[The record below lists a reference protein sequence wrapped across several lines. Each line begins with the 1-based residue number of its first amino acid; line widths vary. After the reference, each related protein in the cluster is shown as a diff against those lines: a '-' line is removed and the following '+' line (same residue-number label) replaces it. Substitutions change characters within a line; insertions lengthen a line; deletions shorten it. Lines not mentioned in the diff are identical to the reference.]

1 MWRWMSPH
9 EIISNQETTAG
20 LKMLVV
26 DSTCSQI
33 MNVLAGGA
41 FLVAFA
47 LALGASNTVI
57 GLLSALNPLSQIL
70 QIPAIFL
77 IEWTAL
83 RKATTVL
90 AAFSSRLFLLLIA
103 ALPWVVPAP
112 YRISVLLCA
121 LLVFFGLAAISALAY
136 NSWMRDFIPAPIF
149 GTYTGKRAAIA
160 TVVGAIL
167 SLLAA
172 IGVDVLKRH
181 APELTIY
188 SGFFFIGATVGLI
201 GMVFLSRVPE
211 PRMIKTT
218 PQGLGT
224 VLREPLR
231 DPNFRQVLIFLG
243 LWNFVVNLA
252 APFFTVYMLRQLKLS
267 MTVVLVLTVISQIAN
282 VLFFQLWGRLA
293 DRFSN
298 KSVLSVAGPLFML
311 SVLMFSFTTPP
322 GLEYLVLPLLVVIH
336 FLAGISSAGV
346 MLCTGNIAIEL
357 APKGKATSYL
367 ATNALISGIAATI
380 APILGGL
387 GADWFARRE
396 LMVVLK
402 WVSPVAGHNV
412 EVPAMVLRGLDFL
425 FLFACLLSFYVFH
438 RLALIKE
445 EGEVE
450 EEIVI
455 RELSGLV
462 RRSLRSVSTAAET
475 YRLFEFPYARL
486 MEFFSPAELPP
497 HDSDLLEGDVL

>member
-9 EIISNQETTAG
+9 ETISDQETAHG
-20 LKMLVV
+20 LNLLMV
-26 DSTCSQI
+26 DSTCSQM
-33 MNVLAGGA
+33 MNVLVGGA

-83 RKATTVL
+83 RKATTVI
-90 AAFSSRLFLLLIA
+90 ASFSSRLLLLVIA
-103 ALPWVVPAP
+103 ALPWVVPVP
-112 YRISVLLCA
+112 YRLPILLCA
-121 LLVFFGLAAISALAY
+121 LSVFFGLAAISALAY
-136 NSWMRDFIPAPIF
+136 NSWMRDFIPIPIF
-149 GTYTGKRAAIA
+149 GAYTGKRAAIA
-160 TVVGAIL
+160 TVVGAAL

-172 IGVDVLKRH
+172 VGVDALKPY
-181 APELTIY
+181 ASELTIY
-188 SGFFFIGATVGLI
+188 SGFFLLGATVGLL

-211 PRMIKTT
+211 PRMVKN
-218 PQGLGT
+218 PSQSLGT
-224 VLREPLR
+224 ILREPFR
-231 DPNFRQVLIFLG
+231 DANFRKVLIFLG
-243 LWNFVVNLA
+243 TWNFVVNLA
-252 APFFTVYMLRQLKLS
+252 APFFAVYMLKQLRLS
-267 MTVVLVLTVISQIAN
+267 MTIVLVLSVISQMAN
-282 VLFFQLWGRLA
+282 VVFFQLWGRLA

-298 KSVLSVAGPLFML
+298 KSVLSVTGPLFML

-322 GLEYLVLPLLVVIH
+322 GWESLILPLLVVIH
-336 FLAGISSAGV
+336 ILTGISSAGV

-396 LMVVLK
+396 LMVILK
-402 WVSPVAGHNV
+402 WVSPIADRNV
-412 EVPAMVLRGLDFL
+412 EVPAMVLQGLDFL

-438 RLALIKE
+438 RLALIQE

-450 EEIVI
+450 EEII
-455 RELSGLV
+455 MRELSLLV
-462 RRSLRSVSTAAET
+462 RRSLRSVSTAAEI

-486 MEFFSPAELPP
+486 MEFFSPQAPPP
-497 HDSDLLEGDVL
+497 HDSDLLEGDML